1 MSITTFNHLVELLVR
16 RGQRRRLAV
25 VNGIDDHTQRAV
37 EMALD
42 EGIVN
47 IIFVG
52 GKKIISRNQA
62 MAHYHSHIEYVPA
75 DNPDDAARR
84 AVALCREGKAD
95 MLMKGRINTDN
106 LLRAVLNKETGMLP
120 KGNVL
125 TQITMTEVP
134 GFDRLLIFTDS
145 AVIPFPTQEQRVAQV
160 RYVVNAWHFMGVEEP
175 RIALIHCS
183 EKVDERH
190 FPYTAGYKDII
201 AMAQRGDFGKC
212 IVDGPL
218 DIGTAVSPQALATKG
233 RQRPP
238 QNTLDIHPRPYGQ
251 RPTGC
256 HDPRRPALPWRQRRE
271 QVPQHRPRS
280 PVAAPPPI
288 SPAPYK
294 VSIGRRAFHG
304 L

>member
-1 MSITTFNHLVELLVR
+1 MSITTFNHLVKLLVR

-52 GKKIISRNQA
+52 GKEIISRNQA

-233 RQRPP
+233 LSSPLEGRADGLILP
-238 QNTLDIHPRPYGQ
+238 NIEVGNVLHKTLSTFIHARMASVLQGAMTPVVLPSRG
-251 RPTGC
+251 
-256 HDPRRPALPWRQRRE
+256 DSAESKFLSIAL
-271 QVPQHRPRS
+271 
-280 PVAAPPPI
+280 AA
-288 SPAPYK
+288 
-294 VSIGRRAFHG
+294 